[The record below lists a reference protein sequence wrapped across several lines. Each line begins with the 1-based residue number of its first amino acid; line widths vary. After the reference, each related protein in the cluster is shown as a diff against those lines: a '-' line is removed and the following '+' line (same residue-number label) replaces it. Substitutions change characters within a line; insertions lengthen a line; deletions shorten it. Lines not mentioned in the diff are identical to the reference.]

1 MIKRRPRKVGARNMV
16 FVAQYHHHGY
26 GGGTVDWLTHM
37 VVSSVVHGLIYSA
50 IFRLM
55 HGLTLMQVLVLVG
68 IVLAVIFMWG
78 GPVTGGDGD

>member
-1 MIKRRPRKVGARNMV
+1 MALLHFI
-16 FVAQYHHHGY
+16 AQYHH

-37 VVSSVVHGLIYSA
+37 VVSSLVHGLIYSA

-55 HGLTLMQVLVLVG
+55 HGLTLMQVLVMVG

-78 GPVTGGDGD
+78 RIRDRRGW